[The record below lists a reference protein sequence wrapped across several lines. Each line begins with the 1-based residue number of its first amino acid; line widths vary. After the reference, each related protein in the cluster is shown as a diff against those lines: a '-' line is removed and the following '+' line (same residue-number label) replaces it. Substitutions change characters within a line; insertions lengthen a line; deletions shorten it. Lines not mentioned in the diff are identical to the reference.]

1 MKRHSFRGSEPSGSV
16 FFREGHVGTCVQYK
30 PHFSVHSTHYRH
42 VCLCPCVMFVPRR
55 GYKIAKPTFHLTIR
69 LEERE

>member
-1 MKRHSFRGSEPSGSV
+1 MYLAASLLTINGYVSS
-16 FFREGHVGTCVQYK
+16 
-30 PHFSVHSTHYRH
+30 RH
-42 VCLCPCVMFVPRR
+42 VCVTRR

>member
-1 MKRHSFRGSEPSGSV
+1 LLRLLLLLH
-16 FFREGHVGTCVQYK
+16 
-30 PHFSVHSTHYRH
+30 
-42 VCLCPCVMFVPRR
+42 R

>member
-1 MKRHSFRGSEPSGSV
+1 MGGNIQDWHNWDETGMLGKLE
-16 FFREGHVGTCVQYK
+16 ECCLDMCVCAC
-30 PHFSVHSTHYRH
+30 VHD
-42 VCLCPCVMFVPRR
+42 R